1 MLKVILKR
9 VLQVIPTLLVVVTFT
24 FIATRVIPGD
34 PVTAMVGEEYDPEQI
49 EALRESMG
57 LNDPLLV
64 QYGRYLVDI
73 LHGDFGESYY
83 FDLPALEVIA
93 QRLPNTLL
101 LSVTGL
107 LIATLI

>member
-64 QYGRYLVDI
+64 QY
-73 LHGDFGESYY
+73 
-83 FDLPALEVIA
+83 
-93 QRLPNTLL
+93 
-101 LSVTGL
+101 
-107 LIATLI
+107 